1 MEENMASD
9 LLIRQGELGDLQ
21 VLVEFNQALI
31 YETENKQLP
40 INDINAGV
48 KTLLKNPSLGFYLLA
63 QKNNQVVGSLMVT
76 TEWSDWRNGLY
87 WWIQS
92 VYVHPDFR
100 RQGVF
105 KALYQAV
112 KQQAK
117 TQTSGLKV
125 SGFRLYVE
133 KENVI
138 AKRTYQSLGMEKSHY
153 EIFEELL
160 ERKD

>member
-1 MEENMASD
+1 MASD

>member
-1 MEENMASD
+1 MASD
-9 LLIRQGELGDLQ
+9 LVIRQGELGDLQ

-48 KTLLKNPSLGFYLLA
+48 ETLLRNPTLGFYLLA

-76 TEWSDWRNGLY
+76 TEWSDWHNGLY

-92 VYVHPDFR
+92 VYVHPNFR

-105 KALYQAV
+105 KALYQTV

-117 TQTSGLKV
+117 TQASGLKV

-138 AKRTYQSLGMEKSHY
+138 AQRTYQSLGMEKSRY

-160 ERKD
+160 ERNN

>member
-1 MEENMASD
+1 MASD

-48 KTLLKNPSLGFYLLA
+48 ETLLKNPSLGFYLLA

>member
-48 KTLLKNPSLGFYLLA
+48 ETILKNPTLGFYLLA

-92 VYVHPDFR
+92 VYVHPHFR

-117 TQTSGLKV
+117 TQASGLKV

-138 AKRTYQSLGMEKSHY
+138 AQRTYQSLGMEKSHY

-160 ERKD
+160 EPKN

>member
-1 MEENMASD
+1 MASD

-92 VYVHPDFR
+92 VYVNPDFR

>member
-1 MEENMASD
+1 
-9 LLIRQGELGDLQ
+9 
-21 VLVEFNQALI
+21 
-31 YETENKQLP
+31 
-40 INDINAGV
+40 
-48 KTLLKNPSLGFYLLA
+48 
-63 QKNNQVVGSLMVT
+63 
-76 TEWSDWRNGLY
+76 
-87 WWIQS
+87 
-92 VYVHPDFR
+92 
-100 RQGVF
+100 
-105 KALYQAV
+105 V

>member
-1 MEENMASD
+1 MASD

-48 KTLLKNPSLGFYLLA
+48 ETLLKNPSLGFYLLA

-92 VYVHPDFR
+92 VYIHPDFR

>member
-1 MEENMASD
+1 MASD

-48 KTLLKNPSLGFYLLA
+48 ETLLKNPSLGFYLLA

-117 TQTSGLKV
+117 TQASGLKV

-138 AKRTYQSLGMEKSHY
+138 AKKTYQSLGMEKSHY

-160 ERKD
+160 ERKN

>member
-1 MEENMASD
+1 MLYGMEENMASD

-21 VLVEFNQALI
+21 VLVEFNRALI

-48 KTLLKNPSLGFYLLA
+48 ETLLKNPTLGFYLLA

-92 VYVHPDFR
+92 VYVHPHFR
-100 RQGVF
+100 HQGVF

-112 KQQAK
+112 TA
-117 TQTSGLKV
+117 T
-125 SGFRLYVE
+125 
-133 KENVI
+133 NI
-138 AKRTYQSLGMEKSHY
+138 ATEHKY
-153 EIFEELL
+153 
-160 ERKD
+160 

>member
-1 MEENMASD
+1 MASD

-92 VYVHPDFR
+92 VYIHPDFR